1 MLNYRC
7 KSSAKSKATVHTCC
21 LLKSSTCV
29 ASRSAVLQSLV
40 QCGLTAD
47 EATTRH
53 SYDSYGNLTQT
64 TYPQS
69 NVTKYTYGTISGCPE
84 SGTEDLYP
92 TQVEEAYGRPEERTT
107 TFEYNCASG
116 RVTRQRDVDNSL
128 TQTFGYDSLA
138 RPTTVVEASL
148 REQQTSYQDDQ
159 RKVFVER
166 DQFTKGDDKLAASME
181 YDPLG
186 RLARERSNDTS
197 KISKTGSG
205 GIRVERGYRYSGD
218 NRYELV
224 STPYVNSSDA
234 GWTRTKYD
242 RNGRVIEVEV
252 FTGKPAP
259 WGSNTTS
266 LGKMTT
272 SYSANTTTV
281 TDPAGVARTNTYD
294 GLGRL
299 TRVRENG
306 ISATTCYGYDVLD
319 NLTSVRQGA
328 AASGSSCTGGQ
339 LRTFAYDSL
348 SRLKTAV
355 NPESGTTTYSYDR
368 NGNLKTKTDP
378 RSGTAAYA
386 YDKLDRLT
394 GTSYSAGGTD
404 FSSTPAV
411 TYTYSAD
418 GASGCKNK
426 HRLTSVSSSISTTS
440 YTCYDGLGR
449 VKKSSQQTGSTTYRF
464 SYVYNLDDTLQ
475 SVTYPSTRKLAYQ
488 YDAAGRLTAVGENT
502 VGATDYASAIR
513 YKPHGG
519 INSLTL
525 GNGLY
530 ESWAYNQRLQPTQIK
545 LGTTSGGSDK
555 LKLDFTYKTPN
566 NNDNNGNVR
575 SQTITRPSLTALTQ
589 TYTYDGANRLKS
601 YTYRSATTN
610 YKYGPEGRR
619 VQKATP
625 TVTETYV
632 YDAFGKLAAEYST
645 AAPTSGGTYYRTTD
659 HLGSTRLVTKQ
670 DKSDADCYD
679 FAPFGEEI
687 PNTLGG
693 RSSNACFAASFD
705 GRHRFTGQER
715 DDESDLDYFGARYFG
730 ASLGRFI
737 SPDPLMASA
746 KVSNPQTW
754 NRYAYTL
761 NNPLR
766 YIDPDGLEVP
776 DDCVQDPECTI
787 VVKINVIYDST
798 VNEGQ
803 GLTTEQKQEFEKE
816 QIEKAQKGFGIS
828 NIKLDVTYTPGSYT
842 VDANGLLQ
850 LTGLKSDSLN
860 LLVSSG
866 TPTGAAGTSGVNRSG
881 TALTVVNFNEV
892 FNRNLFLLFTNTTSH
907 EFAHQFLG
915 DVFRPKPRGFIG
927 ILRNRFHEFVVDS
940 HIVVQGFGVSNQA
953 FRKGLAPRR
962 YAAPLNPQAIKPQQ

>member
-1 MLNYRC
+1 MF
-7 KSSAKSKATVHTCC
+7 V
-21 LLKSSTCV
+21 
-29 ASRSAVLQSLV
+29 
-40 QCGLTAD
+40 
-47 EATTRH
+47 
-53 SYDSYGNLTQT
+53 
-64 TYPQS
+64 
-69 NVTKYTYGTISGCPE
+69 
-84 SGTEDLYP
+84 
-92 TQVEEAYGRPEERTT
+92 
-107 TFEYNCASG
+107 
-116 RVTRQRDVDNSL
+116 QRDQL
-128 TQTFGYDSLA
+128 TL
-138 RPTTVVEASL
+138 
-148 REQQTSYQDDQ
+148 
-159 RKVFVER
+159 
-166 DQFTKGDDKLAASME
+166 GDDKLAASMQ

-205 GIRVERGYRYSGD
+205 GIRVERGYRYSGA

-259 WGSNTTS
+259 WGSNTSS

-328 AASGSSCTGGQ
+328 AVSGSNCTGGQ

-348 SRLKTAV
+348 SRLKSAV
-355 NPESGTTTYSYDR
+355 NPESGTTTYTYDR
-368 NGNLKTKTDP
+368 NGNLLTKTDP
-378 RSGTAAYA
+378 RQSSSTPPKNGKATHT
-386 YDKLDRLT
+386 YDKLDRIT

-411 TYTYSAD
+411 TYTYSA
-418 GASGCKNK
+418 GASTSCKNK
-426 HRLTSVSSSISTTS
+426 HRLTSVSSSSSTTS

-545 LGTTSGGSDK
+545 LGTTSSGSNK
-555 LKLDFTYKTPN
+555 LKLDFTYGTTN
-566 NNDNNGNVR
+566 NKNNGNLTK
-575 SQTITRPSLTALTQ
+575 QIITRPSLTALTQ
-589 TYTYDGANRLKS
+589 TYTYDRANRLKTAAESGAGTAWSRTYGYDVYGNRAVTANSGLPTSPLMPTATTNFSASTNRLTLTGARYDNAGNLTATSLGDTLKYDAENRLKS
-601 YTYRSATTN
+601 YTLSNATTT

-645 AAPTSGGTYYRTTD
+645 AAPSSGGTFYRTTD

-679 FAPFGEEI
+679 YAPFGEEI
-687 PNTLGG
+687 PNTLGS

-715 DDESDLDYFGARYFG
+715 DEESDLDYFGARYY
-730 ASLGRFI
+730 ASNMGRFL
-737 SPDPLMASA
+737 SVDPENAGALATD
-746 KVSNPQTW
+746 PQSW
-754 NRYAYTL
+754 NMYTYVR

-766 YIDPDGLEVP
+766 YIDPDGFSYRVCQVDKDGE
-776 DDCVQDPECTI
+776 ETSCTTQENELSDKQFQQFKKDNKGTQEF
-787 VVKINVIYDST
+787 VGGKIYA
-798 VNEGQ
+798 VNEDGTRGVQIGTYKQTDVDITNPAFGAVAQ
-803 GLTTEQKQEFEKE
+803 GIQTASPIADPRF
-816 QIEKAQKGFGIS
+816 IAGF
-828 NIKLDVTYTPGSYT
+828 
-842 VDANGLLQ
+842 
-850 LTGLKSDSLN
+850 
-860 LLVSSG
+860 
-866 TPTGAAGTSGVNRSG
+866 
-881 TALTVVNFNEV
+881 
-892 FNRNLFLLFTNTTSH
+892 
-907 EFAHQFLG
+907 
-915 DVFRPKPRGFIG
+915 
-927 ILRNRFHEFVVDS
+927 
-940 HIVVQGFGVSNQA
+940 
-953 FRKGLAPRR
+953 
-962 YAAPLNPQAIKPQQ
+962 